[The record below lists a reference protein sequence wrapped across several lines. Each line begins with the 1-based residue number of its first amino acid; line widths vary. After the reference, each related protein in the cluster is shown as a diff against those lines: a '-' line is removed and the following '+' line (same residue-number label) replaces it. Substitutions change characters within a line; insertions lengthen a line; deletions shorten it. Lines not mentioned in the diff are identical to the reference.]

1 MYQVVKICLTL
12 LTIGK
17 GCWASGSVLGS
28 CGCCWLLM
36 SAAAAETTAPDMS
49 KERFHLLGGGVRAEL
64 EEPEVGH
71 GEFSRVGGR
80 LPGRLWAGGGLT
92 CTREE

>member
-1 MYQVVKICLTL
+1 
-12 LTIGK
+12 
-17 GCWASGSVLGS
+17 
-28 CGCCWLLM
+28 M
-36 SAAAAETTAPDMS
+36 SAAAATAPDMS

-64 EEPEVGH
+64 DEPDVGH

-92 CTREE
+92 CAENRILSSSQASVYNVEHKTFFWHHGTPLV